1 MGRKQFTTLLIQVRV
16 PQPPGVT
23 QKRVMEWLD
32 FAIKQPTSP
41 FTSFNHQ
48 VQLRIVGKDVTYL

>member
-1 MGRKQFTTLLIQVRV
+1 MSRKQFTTLTVQVRV

-23 QKRVMEWLD
+23 QKRVLEWLD

-41 FTSFNHQ
+41 FSSFLHQ
-48 VQLRIVGKDVTYL
+48 VQLKLIGKDVTYL